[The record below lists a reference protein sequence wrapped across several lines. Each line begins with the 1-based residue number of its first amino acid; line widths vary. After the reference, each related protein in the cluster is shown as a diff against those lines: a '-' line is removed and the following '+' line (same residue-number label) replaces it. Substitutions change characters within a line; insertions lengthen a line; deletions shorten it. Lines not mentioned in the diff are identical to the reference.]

1 MYREKRILGLIP
13 ARGDSKGLPGKNIR
27 PLLGKPLIA
36 WTIEQALACKVLDMV
51 LVSTNDREIAA
62 TAVEYG
68 AAVPFIRPPELATDE
83 AGSVGVIFHALDF
96 LKRQGREFDYVAL
109 LQPTSPLRSPDDI
122 SDSIKMLIDRAD
134 EADALVSVGVIA
146 HGHPHMVQ
154 RADDRGFLRPFCEV
168 VKQVAARRQELA
180 NAYLPYGVIF
190 ISKVGALK
198 KYETFYQERT
208 IPYVIGRWQHYEI
221 DDLYDFMAAEMIMKL
236 KTEEADELIR

>member
-13 ARGDSKGLPGKNIR
+13 ARGGSKGLPGKNIR

-51 LVSTNDREIAA
+51 LVSTDNREIAA
-62 TAVEYG
+62 TAGEYG
-68 AAVPFIRPPELATDE
+68 AAVPFLRPPELATDE
-83 AGSVGVIFHALDF
+83 AGSAGVIFHALDF
-96 LKRQGREFDYVAL
+96 LKGQGRGFDYVAL

-134 EADALVSVGVIA
+134 EADALVSVGEMA
-146 HGHPHMVQ
+146 HGHPHIVQ
-154 RADDRGFLRPFCEV
+154 RVDDSGFLRPFCEV
-168 VKQVAARRQELA
+168 KKVAARRQELA

-190 ISKVGALK
+190 ISKVGALM

-221 DDLYDFMAAEMIMKL
+221 DDLYDFMAAEMMMKL
-236 KTEEADELIR
+236 KTEEADEFIR